1 MDLNPGSGGAPG
13 GGHGSPLQYC
23 FLENP
28 MDRGAWQAAAHGA
41 MKGWDTTATEQQS
54 LITLGA
60 LGQRFVA
67 PLAQREKNPCLT
79 LSVLET
85 NGSQPVHVSI

>member
-1 MDLNPGSGGAPG
+1 
-13 GGHGSPLQYC
+13 
-23 FLENP
+23 